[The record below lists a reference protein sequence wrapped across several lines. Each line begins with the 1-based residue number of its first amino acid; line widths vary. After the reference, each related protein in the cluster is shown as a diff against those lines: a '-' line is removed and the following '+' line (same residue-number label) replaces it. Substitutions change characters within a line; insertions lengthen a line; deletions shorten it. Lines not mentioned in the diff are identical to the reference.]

1 MAGAAMLYDANGKF
15 RRVKLANGQN
25 QVEVILRNSYRDTQ
39 LSWGI
44 WGFSWTLKAT
54 NYAERLVDAV
64 PRRGSV
70 SGSPWNRQPVST
82 SSLRAKCTQI
92 EKEQEAKE
100 KAQKERDISKSSE
113 GGGQSGSNGGSS
125 YRVPYFG
132 GYYVHEANDDR
143 IPVVTSY
150 ECYGGGCSKT
160 GATGKPLRV
169 GSSRIYRLA
178 D

>member
-1 MAGAAMLYDANGKF
+1 MTGAAMLYDANGKF

-44 WGFSWTLKAT
+44 WGFSWTFKAT

-82 SSLRAKCTQI
+82 SSLRVKCTQI

-100 KAQKERDISKSSE
+100 KAANADGRVIEPWTEKYRHLLSKWEKAANRWLSIYD
-113 GGGQSGSNGGSS
+113 GS
-125 YRVPYFG
+125 
-132 GYYVHEANDDR
+132 
-143 IPVVTSY
+143 
-150 ECYGGGCSKT
+150 
-160 GATGKPLRV
+160 
-169 GSSRIYRLA
+169 
-178 D
+178 

>member
-1 MAGAAMLYDANGKF
+1 MTGAAMLYDANGKF

-44 WGFSWTLKAT
+44 WGFSWTFKAT

-82 SSLRAKCTQI
+82 GSLRAKCKEI
-92 EKEQEAKE
+92 EKEKAK
-100 KAQKERDISKSSE
+100 KRAERDELTQAMIDDVAAYISGE
-113 GGGQSGSNGGSS
+113 GGPGLKGFSAATSLSS
-125 YRVPYFG
+125 ILIGLLPRWDFCT
-132 GYYVHEANDDR
+132 AC
-143 IPVVTSY
+143 TS
-150 ECYGGGCSKT
+150 EN
-160 GATGKPLRV
+160 
-169 GSSRIYRLA
+169 IN
-178 D
+178 